1 MQKRKKNTRGQKN
14 AKNAFFHCGLS
25 LFGHG
30 VLYTRISQPDQ
41 KYNQLM
47 GQDSPSSTITV
58 FSTSRV
64 FHWKND
70 SQRLRQQ
77 SCKLGES

>member
-1 MQKRKKNTRGQKN
+1 MQKKKKNTRGQKN

-41 KYNQLM
+41 KYN
-47 GQDSPSSTITV
+47 
-58 FSTSRV
+58 
-64 FHWKND
+64 
-70 SQRLRQQ
+70 
-77 SCKLGES
+77 